1 MRWVTASGV
10 RHFSLHG
17 PVRGKRAKDDPEI
30 AMVNALDTLRIAA

>member
-1 MRWVTASGV
+1 MDTDYQCC
-10 RHFSLHG
+10 HG